1 MCVDALNILRD
12 THSRRLLL
20 SPALCN
26 PSTVSLIS
34 HRHLQG
40 ACKAVLA
47 KGYGFKI
54 ADCCDT
60 VPDHFTCGLAWDVT
74 DGVNI
79 DLDASAIMLGSNLSL
94 KDIVFFGKLQVNG

>member
-1 MCVDALNILRD
+1 MSIEQGDDYPGGDDDYPGGEATL
-12 THSRRLLL
+12 
-20 SPALCN
+20 
-26 PSTVSLIS
+26 VSK
-34 HRHLQG
+34 G

-60 VPDHFTCGLAWDVT
+60 VPDNFTCGLSWDVT

-79 DLDASAIMLGSNLSL
+79 DLDASAIMLGKNKDLKGKVMGGLGTQGLSHPSTL
-94 KDIVFFGKLQVNG
+94 LCP